1 MKKRALS
8 RLLAW
13 VLSLCLVSGLL
24 PISVLAAELGNV

>member
-1 MKKRALS
+1 MKKRTLS

-24 PISVLAAELGNV
+24 PISVLAAEL